1 MKPRPCKQ
9 CLSIRLTGLNAQ
21 SIVAIFVQEYMSLI
35 TFNQIL
41 LKQTSLDHTML
52 AFVYRS
58 VKYTKG
64 VDVKFHCPLTFFFH
78 LAHAFYLRAY
88 YSFTLSFS
96 TLLDVKVLIFLSFQN
111 LTAISQLLLIC
122 A

>member
-1 MKPRPCKQ
+1 
-9 CLSIRLTGLNAQ
+9 
-21 SIVAIFVQEYMSLI
+21 
-35 TFNQIL
+35 
-41 LKQTSLDHTML
+41 ML

-58 VKYTKG
+58 VKYAKW
-64 VDVKFHCPLTFFFH
+64 VNVKFHCPLTFFFH
-78 LAHAFYLRAY
+78 LAHTFYLRAY

-96 TLLDVKVLIFLSFQN
+96 SLLDVKVLIFFLSFQN